1 MAWSTSS
8 SRRRSTGRTPRIWRS
23 PRLPGGTRVRRRSL
37 RVPRRCATPSSRNVR
52 MLDEVDAIT
61 AVSGGSFTALAYGM
75 YGEALFDQYE
85 RRYLKRN
92 VQGELI
98 ARF

>member
-1 MAWSTSS
+1 
-8 SRRRSTGRTPRIWRS
+8 
-23 PRLPGGTRVRRRSL
+23 
-37 RVPRRCATPSSRNVR
+37 